1 MLILALET
9 ATDPGSIALWRDG
22 KIIARTCPDRLSNS
36 ETLLPQ
42 AAETLRELGL
52 NFGDVQGIAFGMG
65 PGSFTGLRVSCGAAQ
80 GLAVAR
86 DLPLLG
92 IGTLEAMALASGGE
106 RVIVALDARVG
117 EVYYGVYV
125 QGKLLGEIGVYA
137 PDAVPVPDSTGWVAC
152 GNGLSSYPVLLK
164 RLASVVDVWKPEI
177 MPSAEAVV
185 RLAAPRL
192 ERGEAI
198 DPADAAPL
206 YVRNKVAQTVAERLA
221 IGGKA

>member
-106 RVIVALDARVG
+106 RVIVALDARMG

-125 QGKLLGEIGVYA
+125 QGKLQGEIGVYA

-152 GNGLSSYPVLLK
+152 GNGLSSYPVLLE
-164 RLASVVDVWKPEI
+164 RLANVVDVWKPEI

-221 IGGKA
+221 VGGKA

>member
-92 IGTLEAMALASGGE
+92 IGTLEAMALVSGGE
-106 RVIVALDARVG
+106 RVIVALDARMG

-125 QGKLLGEIGVYA
+125 QGKLQGEIGVYA

-152 GNGLSSYPVLLK
+152 GNGLSSYPVLLE
-164 RLASVVDVWKPEI
+164 RLANVVDVWKPEI

-221 IGGKA
+221 VGGKA